1 MTQASSEQ
9 STILSVGVQ
18 RPKLR
23 ALVLG
28 LLSSL
33 FLVCSFP
40 PIGFWICAFLV
51 PLPLF
56 VLALDP
62 VISARRAGMYA
73 AIGMI
78 PAQWWL
84 HQWIGGI
91 SMLGLYPLVIYL
103 SLYTWIFV
111 WIASRTIQRW
121 STPLLVLPI
130 VWVGIEFARGVV
142 IWSGYPW
149 YFIGHPLIDPLDG
162 LLAAPAAMGGV
173 YLVSFLVA
181 SISAAALVL
190 MSSKQRVLPAISIAA
205 VLVIWT
211 ASALPS
217 VALRADN
224 ASDAEIIR
232 VGVVQPDVPQDNR
245 MDWTTRQR
253 VSDWL
258 TLRNLTY
265 QVARLEPT
273 PDVIVWPEGFVPGW
287 TLDPDSLQAER
298 DANVAWSLA
307 PKHDNDAIDLDL
319 PGAIGATTV
328 VDEMLL
334 MQESLQI
341 PMIVGS
347 VAFDNLRIL
356 KDDGIEY
363 KHDAMY
369 NSAFVLHDG
378 AAQPV
383 WYDKLHLTPFGEV
396 MPYISAWPWLE
407 KQLLS
412 FGAQGMTFVLS
423 PGKEA
428 RVLTIPTNINEISI
442 ATPIC
447 FEATMPAVCK
457 KLVYQ
462 SGQRRA
468 PLMIN
473 ITNDGWFGAS
483 TAGRKSHELMARWRC
498 VELSTPMVRCA
509 NTGIS
514 GVIDRRGQ
522 IITPEFVV
530 LDDGPPDRIDRKA
543 GGFVASVRLAQGTTL
558 FGRIG
563 DAFGWIVFATML
575 LSGFVLKKQRSAS
588 KASAYAE
595 NTDKI
600 QKSETNDPENA

>member
-1 MTQASSEQ
+1 MTQATLEPSS
-9 STILSVGVQ
+9 ILIIGVQ

-23 ALVLG
+23 AFVLG
-28 LLSSL
+28 LLSAL

-40 PIGFWICAFLV
+40 PIGFWGCAFLV

-56 VLALDP
+56 LLAIHP
-62 VISARRAGMYA
+62 VIPARRAGMYA
-73 AIGMI
+73 AIGMM
-78 PAQWWL
+78 PAQWFL
-84 HQWIGGI
+84 HRWIGDI
-91 SMLGLYPLVIYL
+91 SMLGLYPLVVYL
-103 SLYTWIFV
+103 SLYSWLFV
-111 WIASRTIQRW
+111 WIAHRFIQRCGM
-121 STPLLVLPI
+121 PLLVLPL
-130 VWVGIEFARGVV
+130 VWIAIEFARGVV

-149 YFIGHPLIDPLDG
+149 YFIAHPLIDPFDG
-162 LLAAPAAMGGV
+162 LLAAPASVGGV

-181 SISAAALVL
+181 SLS
-190 MSSKQRVLPAISIAA
+190 AA
-205 VLVIWT
+205 VLILMTSTRRRNPSIVISAVLLIWT
-211 ASALPS
+211 SFALIN
-217 VALRADN
+217 RATTADET
-224 ASDAEIIR
+224 SDPQILR

-258 TLRNLTY
+258 QLRNLTY

-287 TLDPDSLQAER
+287 TLDPKSLQAER
-298 DANVAWSLA
+298 DANVAWSLQ
-307 PKHDNDAIDLDL
+307 PKHENDAIDLDL

-334 MQESLQI
+334 MQEAIQI

-369 NSAFVLHDG
+369 NSAFVLLNG
-378 AAQPV
+378 QAQSV

-412 FGAQGMTFVLS
+412 FGAQGMSFVLS

-428 RVLTIPTNINEISI
+428 RVLTVPSSSGDVQI

-447 FEATMPAVCK
+447 FEATMPAVCR

-462 SGQRRA
+462 SSQRRA

-473 ITNDGWFGAS
+473 MTNDGWFGSS

-514 GVIDRRGQ
+514 GVINRRGQ
-522 IITPEFVV
+522 VVTPQFIAM
-530 LDDGPPDRIDRKA
+530 DGKSQDRIDQKA
-543 GGFVASVRLAQGTTL
+543 GGFVASVELAQGTTL

-563 DAFGWIVFATML
+563 DTFGWIMFAAMILGVFAP
-575 LSGFVLKKQRSAS
+575 KKQRSAS
-588 KASAYAE
+588 KATAYAE
-595 NTDKI
+595 NTDTIEKPE
-600 QKSETNDPENA
+600 STDLENA